1 MNNSNGKITC
11 QFCANKGN
19 SHTSFWY
26 WLMPST
32 PIFMVSEPADPA
44 LDFLHL
50 VAGREKNARWVLHEC
65 IACAVQSFH
74 SSLPMTGSILQPKF
88 CRMWPIF
95 RRMHALSSTLAE
107 CVPPALFN
115 LCMPLPRQCQTGEYV
130 VVAPHWH
137 NMVRYVMVAWEKFK
151 TRWGQSALIMHVG
164 CLGRTKCDVHSSIV
178 GNFTALRC
186 NLILYFI
193 IKVMSASQ
201 SVVQRVL
208 CSNSRLDWCYWWVRI
223 LMKMITRILI
233 FLSKRTYYDI
243 IYCQLN

>member
-1 MNNSNGKITC
+1 MLIAGCRPQQSVTYRSRDFSIFYGIRTC
-11 QFCANKGN
+11 WPRPWFFA
-19 SHTSFWY
+19 F
-26 WLMPST
+26 
-32 PIFMVSEPADPA
+32 
-44 LDFLHL
+44 
-50 VAGREKNARWVLHEC
+50 GRWQRKNAQWVLHKC
-65 IACAVQSFH
+65 IAGAVQSFH

-95 RRMHALSSTLAE
+95 RRTHALSSTLAE

-178 GNFTALRC
+178 GNFTALHC
-186 NLILYFI
+186 NLI
-193 IKVMSASQ
+193 
-201 SVVQRVL
+201 
-208 CSNSRLDWCYWWVRI
+208 
-223 LMKMITRILI
+223 
-233 FLSKRTYYDI
+233 
-243 IYCQLN
+243 